1 MLYNNLDLRGREI
14 FDLTSD
20 IEDSYSILTV
30 RDFGRAWRRRTA
42 RIMLNKSVVSE
53 VELENITR
61 QIWVRSGQD
70 VDEMITVF
78 YLPGMDTNSVAY
90 SFGSCMKDGV
100 AKVSYR

>member
-1 MLYNNLDLRGREI
+1 MLYNNVNLYGRET
-14 FDLTSD
+14 FELTSNL
-20 IEDSYSILTV
+20 EGSYSVLAV

-42 RIMLNKSVVSE
+42 RIILKKSVVSE

-61 QIWVRSGQD
+61 QIWETSGQD

-90 SFGSCMKDGV
+90 GFGSCMKDGV
-100 AKVSYR
+100 ARVSYR